1 MGRQVSRTT
10 GRTRMSEDGSP
21 SAAFDEKRKF
31 FKHDGRY
38 RATRRVLVM
47 DRKLRTQ
54 ESSTGEAAPSFLA
67 RGNDLLQILEEVN
80 DISKSLKSN
89 PADAQALSEALRRTV
104 LCAIKQSIL
113 EKDLRSL
120 ALTDD
125 LTSLYNR
132 RAFYAL
138 AAQQLKV
145 MRRKGEGLLLFFAD
159 VDQLKDIND
168 RYGHKEGD
176 IALVRTAGAL
186 ERTFRRSDIVARLSG
201 DEFAVLALEASG
213 QGEDAILRRF
223 KEHLQIANAEEDRYE
238 LSVSVGVARFNPKHS
253 VSLGDLLE
261 KADEAMYARKS
272 ARGEIRMTRT
282 RTVART

>member
-1 MGRQVSRTT
+1 MPENRSSSAGFHEERQ
-10 GRTRMSEDGSP
+10 
-21 SAAFDEKRKF
+21 
-31 FKHDGRY
+31 FKYDGRC
-38 RATRRVLVM
+38 RTTRRVLVM
-47 DRKLRTQ
+47 DRKLKSQ
-54 ESSTGEAAPSFLA
+54 ESSDGGATPELLA

-89 PADAQALSEALRRTV
+89 RADAHALAEALRRTV

-168 RYGHKEGD
+168 SYGHREGD
-176 IALVRTAGAL
+176 IALVRAAGAL

-213 QGEDAILRRF
+213 EGEDTILRRF
-223 KEHLQIANAEEDRYE
+223 KEHLQIANAEENRYE
-238 LSVSVGVARFNPKHS
+238 LSVSVGVAHFNPKHN
-253 VSLGDLLE
+253 VSLGDLLA
-261 KADEAMYARKS
+261 KADQAMYEQKRT
-272 ARGEIRMTRT
+272 RPEIRMSRT
-282 RTVART
+282 RTAMQT